1 LEDNEMTTDFKE
13 ARLAYDLWNH
23 IIQLESILWSKY
35 EKDFFNFISDEE
47 KKSFV
52 QDSLENFDEK
62 YPF

>member
-1 LEDNEMTTDFKE
+1 MTTDFKE

>member
-1 LEDNEMTTDFKE
+1 MTTDFKE

-47 KKSFV
+47 KKNFV